1 MEIWLWAAIG
11 VMATIIVVLFVKIY
25 TLQKSAK
32 ARLTVLLP

>member
-25 TLQKSAK
+25 TFTEISKGD
-32 ARLTVLLP
+32 